1 MKTYSS
7 KANANRA
14 AKNQGLKDYIISQN
28 ANGWFIDLFNE
39 AEAENQ
45 AAKVKELHLESVAKK
60 ELEIA
65 EWKQKFIDYN
75 PQLLLSYTPII
86 VKQKDIE
93 IKRESSVKNPVK
105 MVWQIADEM
114 WGQSRSVI
122 IKACVDAGIAYNTAR
137 TQYQAFYQI
146 KKMEGAK

>member
-14 AKNQGLKDYIISQN
+14 AKTQNLTDYVIAQN
-28 ANGWFIDLFNE
+28 AQGWFIDMFDDAA
-39 AEAENQ
+39 AEKQ
-45 AAKVKELHLESVAKK
+45 ATKVQELHLESVAKK

-65 EWKQKFIDYN
+65 DWKQKFINYN
-75 PQLLLSYTPII
+75 PQLLLTFTPIAN
-86 VKQKDIE
+86 VKKDIE

-105 MVWQIADEM
+105 MVWQIADDM
-114 WGQSRSVI
+114 WGQSRKDI
-122 IKACVDAGIAYNTAR
+122 IAKCVEAGIAYNTAR

-146 KKMEGAK
+146 KKLEVAK